1 MRSCRLGYG
10 SHSFLN
16 EYILRNSCKKIME
29 IGVAAGE
36 NATKMVMVASRNFPA
51 EEVEY
56 YGFDT
61 FGGKDDS
68 QMKQVRQKLEK
79 TGCKF
84 RLFKGDSV
92 KKLPKVLKNLPTMD
106 LIFIDGGHSY
116 STVKSDWENSEFL
129 MNQDTA
135 VFFHNY
141 DFSGPKRVVD
151 DISREEYRVEILHP
165 PMDYATALVR
175 KKIPPFTSSKKTRH
189 RRCQ

>member
-1 MRSCRLGYG
+1 
-10 SHSFLN
+10 
-16 EYILRNSCKKIME
+16 ME
-29 IGVAAGE
+29 IGVADGE
-36 NATKMVMVASRNFPA
+36 NAREMVRVASRNFPA

-68 QMKQVRQKLEK
+68 QMEQVRQKLEK
-79 TGCKF
+79 TGCEF

-92 KKLPKVLKNLPTMD
+92 ETLPKIVKNLPKMD

-116 STVKSDWENSEFL
+116 PTVKSDWENSKNLIHDE
-129 MNQDTA
+129 TG

-151 DISREEYRVEILHP
+151 NISREEYQVKIIHP
-165 PMDYATALVR
+165 PSDCRTAMV
-175 KKIPPFTSSKKTRH
+175 KKEI
-189 RRCQ
+189 

>member
-1 MRSCRLGYG
+1 
-10 SHSFLN
+10 
-16 EYILRNSCKKIME
+16 ME
-29 IGVAAGE
+29 NGVADGE
-36 NATKMVMVASRNFPA
+36 NAMKMVMIASQNFPG

-84 RLFKGDSV
+84 RLFKGDSA
-92 KKLPKVLKNLPTMD
+92 KTLPKVVKNLPKMD
-106 LIFIDGGHSY
+106 LIFINGGHFY
-116 STVKSDWENSEFL
+116 ATVKSDWENSKSL
-129 MNQDTA
+129 MHHETA

-151 DISREEYRVEILHP
+151 DISREEYWVEIIHP
-165 PMDYATALVR
+165 PMDYATALVKR
-175 KKIPPFTSSKKTRH
+175 KI
-189 RRCQ
+189 